1 MRSAELGKVGQKI
14 REIRKR
20 RKMNLQEV
28 AQKSSITAGLLS
40 RIENFKTLPSLP
52 VLYKIST
59 ALEVPLAEL
68 VQPVGPIENE
78 NYFFIKKGSV
88 PKEKDK
94 KGWMHQLL
102 LNTTYS
108 DAVLKVKKLNIPPGL
123 HQNLKAT
130 DQMELIYLEKGSLV
144 FQMKQ
149 EALQLDT
156 GDTFYSNGNAI
167 QSIENPSSEAALVF
181 KVHLSRS

>member
-68 VQPVGPIENE
+68 VQSVGPIENE
-78 NYFFIKKGSV
+78 NYFLSKREASPKKKIKRG
-88 PKEKDK
+88 
-94 KGWMHQLL
+94 GCT
-102 LNTTYS
+102 NYS
-108 DAVLKVKKLNIPPGL
+108 
-123 HQNLKAT
+123 
-130 DQMELIYLEKGSLV
+130 
-144 FQMKQ
+144 
-149 EALQLDT
+149 
-156 GDTFYSNGNAI
+156 
-167 QSIENPSSEAALVF
+167 
-181 KVHLSRS
+181 